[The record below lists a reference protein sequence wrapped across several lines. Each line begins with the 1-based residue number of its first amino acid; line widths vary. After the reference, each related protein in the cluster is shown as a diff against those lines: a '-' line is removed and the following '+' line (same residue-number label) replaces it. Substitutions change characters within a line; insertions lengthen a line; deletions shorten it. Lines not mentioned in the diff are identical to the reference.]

1 MASDFGDS
9 SLDTVTL
16 TILQDVKVL
25 AVGNR
30 WGLEA
35 MIGGGYVSM
44 KYTKY
49 KCAECAEAS
58 GSYSRSYFGPTRI
71 GFSVIYFLR

>member
-1 MASDFGDS
+1 
-9 SLDTVTL
+9 
-16 TILQDVKVL
+16 
-25 AVGNR
+25 
-30 WGLEA
+30 

-49 KCAECAEAS
+49 KCAECAKAS